1 MRLADFIRDHMNAIL
16 LQWEAFARTLLPA
29 AADMRSLTL
38 RDHAQQILEAVAR
51 DLSTSQS
58 REDQFEKSKG
68 QAPRLAGVP
77 ETAAQT
83 HALLRARSG
92 FDINQMVAEYR
103 ALRASVLRLWMEG
116 CEPDSHRE
124 DDMVRFNEAIDQA
137 VAESVSFFSAQVD
150 LGRNLFLGMLG
161 HDMRSP
167 LQTIQITASYLA
179 ALNAGEKVSGAASR
193 LIRSGARMQ
202 ALLDDMVD
210 FNRTRLGLGI
220 SIAPTTIDLAQL
232 FTDELDQLRVVHP
245 DRRIEL
251 EVIGDCVG
259 VWDGRRLQ
267 QLLGNL
273 VLNAIK
279 YGARDAPVRV
289 TVTDKGAEV
298 LVEVRNTGTVIE
310 RSTLDVIFDPL
321 QRGPNPPGTNTDGSL
336 GLGLYIA
343 REIATAHGGE
353 IDARSDAAET
363 IFCVK
368 LPRAGQRS

>member
-1 MRLADFIRDHMNAIL
+1 MRLADFILDRMDAIL
-16 LQWEAFARTLLPA
+16 SQWEEFARSLLPA
-29 AADMRSLTL
+29 AADMRTLAL

-51 DLSTSQS
+51 DLSTSQT
-58 REDQFEKSKG
+58 REEQTEKSTG
-68 QAPRLAGVP
+68 QAPILAGVP

-92 FDINQMVAEYR
+92 FDMNQMVAEYR
-103 ALRASVLRLWMEG
+103 ALRASVVRLWMDE
-116 CEPDSHRE
+116 CEPDRHHV

-137 VAESVSFFSAQVD
+137 VAESVRFFTMQVD
-150 LGRNLFLGMLG
+150 LARNLFLGMLG

-220 SIAPTTIDLAQL
+220 DIAPTRIDLAQL
-232 FTDELDQLRVVHP
+232 LADELDLLRVVYP
-245 DRRIEL
+245 DRQVDL
-251 EVIGDCVG
+251 DVVGDCTG
-259 VWDGRRLQ
+259 VWDGQRLQ

-279 YGARDAPVRV
+279 YGAQDAPVRV
-289 TVTDKGAEV
+289 TVTGEGAGVLLEV
-298 LVEVRNTGTVIE
+298 KNAGTVIG
-310 RSTLDVIFDPL
+310 RSTLDRIFDPL
-321 QRGPNPPGTNTDGSL
+321 QRGLD
-336 GLGLYIA
+336 
-343 REIATAHGGE
+343 
-353 IDARSDAAET
+353 
-363 IFCVK
+363 
-368 LPRAGQRS
+368 